1 MLAVN
6 HVTLATAVTFAG
18 SIYLDQPF
26 FLPFIAFV
34 VFASLLPDVDHPGSE
49 ISNYF
54 PLVNRLFGHR
64 AITHSILGTSIFM
77 GAMYLLVY
85 YFEEK
90 YSYGASIAFLVF
102 AFIGIQYLGKLL
114 TKRLNQLQNRSRK
127 AISEKQIKFS
137 IRLAVRILD
146 LFLILLAFLIWKE
159 QFREEIL
166 VLLGVGYVG
175 HILGDFLTKDGIP
188 LFWPLK
194 IRSGLRLFRTGSGI
208 ETFIGVILLGVNV
221 KLIIDFWNQFNL
233 GGSEYWFNYL
243 PFLA

>member
-1 MLAVN
+1 MLALN
-6 HVTLATAVTFAG
+6 HVTLATAVTLGG
-18 SIYLDQPF
+18 SLYFNQPF

-64 AITHSILGTSIFM
+64 AITHSLFGIGVFVGI
-77 GAMYLLVY
+77 MYLLVY
-85 YFEEK
+85 YLQER
-90 YSYGASIAFLVF
+90 YSYAASLVFFVF
-102 AFIGIQYLGKLL
+102 AFIGIEYLGKLL

-137 IRLAVRILD
+137 IRLAMRILD
-146 LFLILLAFLIWKE
+146 LFLIILAFLIWRE
-159 QFREEIL
+159 QFREEII

-194 IRSGLRLFRTGSGI
+194 IRSGLRLFRTGGGI
-208 ETFIGVILLGVNV
+208 ETFLGVILLGVNV
-221 KLIIDFWNQFNL
+221 KLLVDFWNEFGL
-233 GGSEYWFNYL
+233 GQSEYWLGYL
-243 PFLA
+243 PFLQ